1 MSRPCHLV
9 RLGIAALVTQNLRV
23 AKPIFAHELTDP
35 LTVIATPPRSRAVP
49 ADSPL
54 HAVGQAAI
62 VLASV
67 GVAFALTVLLEP
79 WIARSIFVFLYAAV
93 AVSGMYAG
101 VAGGVAASLLSA
113 ALVDFFILPPKRSF
127 RLEHGEDFA
136 LIVVFLVIST
146 LVSGL
151 VAWLRTTR
159 QAAEERNARLR
170 EQAATM
176 KAQQDELRMLAE
188 EIRASRADM
197 ESAMHVANAARD
209 EAIASEARMR
219 LIDEASRVLASSLD
233 YQTTVTAV
241 ARLAVPTFADWSVV
255 DLLVDGKIEQLAIA
269 HVDPA
274 KVKWARELASRYPPN
289 PDAPAG
295 APAVIRTGEPQFV
308 PVVTDE
314 MLQERARDAENLE
327 ILREMDIGS
336 AMIVPI
342 ATRGATLGALS
353 LIRTG
358 HDNPYDQ
365 RDLVVACDLG
375 RRAAAAI
382 DNAWL
387 YRAAVAAN
395 QAKANFLATMSHE
408 LRTPLTAIIGFGEL
422 LADGITGPVTDEQR
436 DQLQRIKVSAMQ
448 LLSLIEE
455 ILLYARVEA
464 GRETVRVE
472 PVVAKGLVDDAL
484 GFVAPTAGNRGIRLG
499 TDSIDPSLQLQ
510 TDSGKLRQML
520 VNLLANAVKFTERGE
535 VTVRAF
541 ADGDHVVFEVQDTG
555 IGIEPGH
562 LASIFDPFWQV
573 EQHTTRTAGGSGL
586 GLAVTRNLATLLGG
600 TVTVDSTVG
609 VGSTFRITLPKSLAS
624 EARRRS
630 S

>member
-1 MSRPCHLV
+1 M
-9 RLGIAALVTQNLRV
+9 
-23 AKPIFAHELTDP
+23 DP
-35 LTVIATPPRSRAVP
+35 LTGIATPPRSPAVP
-49 ADSPL
+49 SDSPL
-54 HAVGQAAI
+54 RAAGQAAI

-101 VAGGVAASLLSA
+101 VGGGVAASLLSA
-113 ALVDFFILPPKRSF
+113 ALVDYFILPPKRSF

-136 LIVVFLVIST
+136 LIVLFLVISV

-151 VAWLRTTR
+151 VAWLRMTR
-159 QAAEERNARLR
+159 QAAEERTARLR

-176 KAQQDELRMLAE
+176 KAQQDELRLLAE

-209 EAIASEARMR
+209 EAIASEAHMR

-314 MLQERARDAENLE
+314 MLQASARDAENLA
-327 ILREMDIGS
+327 ILREMDVGS

-342 ATRGATLGALS
+342 ATRGATLGALT
-353 LIRTG
+353 LVRTG
-358 HDNPYDQ
+358 HDNPYDE
-365 RDLVVACDLG
+365 REFVVALDLG

-387 YRAAVAAN
+387 YRAALAAN

-408 LRTPLTAIIGFGEL
+408 LRTPLTAIIGYEEL
-422 LADGITGPVTDEQR
+422 LAEGVTGSVTEPQR
-436 DQLQRIKVSAMQ
+436 EQLQRIKVSAMQ
-448 LLSLIEE
+448 LLALIEE

-472 PVVAKGLVDDAL
+472 PVVVRGVVDDAL
-484 GFVAPTAGNRGIRLG
+484 GFVAPTAGRRDIHLG
-499 TDSIDPSLQLQ
+499 SDSIDPSLQLE

-520 VNLLANAVKFTERGE
+520 VNLLANAVKFTEHGE

-562 LASIFDPFWQV
+562 LANIFDPFWQV

-609 VGSTFRITLPKSLAS
+609 VGSTFRITLPKKPR
-624 EARRRS
+624 E
-630 S
+630 